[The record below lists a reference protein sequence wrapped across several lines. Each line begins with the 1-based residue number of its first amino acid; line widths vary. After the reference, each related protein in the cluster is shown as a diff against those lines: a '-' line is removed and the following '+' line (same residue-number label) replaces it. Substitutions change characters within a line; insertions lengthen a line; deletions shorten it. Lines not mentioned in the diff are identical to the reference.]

1 MARRAGVA
9 GRVRDR
15 GGNRA
20 GGQGTGFCGR
30 DGDAPAAVR
39 LYQRRVVVAVNGHG
53 DGLTGR
59 CGGGPGN
66 DQVRL
71 CFSGVEDIVRRE
83 GADGDDRRGGV
94 DTVVVGRRRA
104 VAGGIAHTHL
114 HAGTAVGQTGQVRR
128 RYGQGPLAVVIH
140 RRGVRSA
147 VKHHCYCLT
156 GFHVRGRAGE
166 HQVRALFGGVNHVVG
181 GHAVKGDGR
190 CRSVHGHIVGR
201 GAAVA
206 GRVRY
211 GDRNGIHTVVQGADV
226 RCRHADAPVARR
238 VHHRGVVFAVHGHG
252 DRITRRRPAGGA
264 ADDLG
269 LAVLG
274 TVDDVVGRHGA
285 DGHHR

>member
-1 MARRAGVA
+1 M
-9 GRVRDR
+9 
-15 GGNRA
+15 
-20 GGQGTGFCGR
+20 
-30 DGDAPAAVR
+30 
-39 LYQRRVVVAVNGHG
+39 
-53 DGLTGR
+53 
-59 CGGGPGN
+59 
-66 DQVRL
+66 
-71 CFSGVEDIVRRE
+71 
-83 GADGDDRRGGV
+83 
-94 DTVVVGRRRA
+94 GRRRA

-114 HAGTAVGQTGQVRR
+114 HAGAAVGQTGQVRR
-128 RYGQGPLAVVIH
+128 RYGQGPLAVRLH
-140 RRGVRSA
+140 LRGIGLA
-147 VKHHCYCLT
+147 IQGHGDQLT

-166 HQVRALFGGVNHVVG
+166 HQVRALLGGVNHVVG

-206 GRVRY
+206 GRVRHGH
-211 GDRNGIHTVVQGADV
+211 GDGGGAVVQGADV

-252 DRITRRRPAGGA
+252 DRITRRRAAGGA